1 MKLKQLKE
9 WVHQLVTESDYKVI
23 KEIQLGE
30 TTVRLSTST
39 DANFHNNIVQL
50 VSNNGRIALDKKDMR
65 ALLNYIKTIMGY
77 SYMPRLKKEGKLTE
91 KDLSKIF
98 EGDTDKKVDT
108 KIVAQRVVKN
118 FKGQYTWVGKAWVK
132 ELLRKYPKGIS
143 QTDFIIDAENL
154 KNTFGGHTGGDD
166 IFKGLNEGIVMEGK
180 MVKLPS
186 GLKAELDTFK
196 GLTLFTRQGKPIK
209 FDRKELA
216 MFLRSV
222 GKHMG
227 VR

>member
-1 MKLKQLKE
+1 MKLKQLTE

-50 VSNNGRIALDKKDMR
+50 VSNNGAVGLDKKDMR
-65 ALLNYIKTIMGY
+65 ALLGYIKKMMGY
-77 SYMPRLKKEGKLTE
+77 SYMPRLKK
-91 KDLSKIF
+91 
-98 EGDTDKKVDT
+98 
-108 KIVAQRVVKN
+108 
-118 FKGQYTWVGKAWVK
+118 
-132 ELLRKYPKGIS
+132 
-143 QTDFIIDAENL
+143 
-154 KNTFGGHTGGDD
+154 
-166 IFKGLNEGIVMEGK
+166 EGIVMEGK

>member
-1 MKLKQLKE
+1 MKLKQLTE

-77 SYMPRLKKEGKLTE
+77 SYMPRLKKEG
-91 KDLSKIF
+91 
-98 EGDTDKKVDT
+98 
-108 KIVAQRVVKN
+108 
-118 FKGQYTWVGKAWVK
+118 
-132 ELLRKYPKGIS
+132 
-143 QTDFIIDAENL
+143 
-154 KNTFGGHTGGDD
+154 
-166 IFKGLNEGIVMEGK
+166 IVMEGK